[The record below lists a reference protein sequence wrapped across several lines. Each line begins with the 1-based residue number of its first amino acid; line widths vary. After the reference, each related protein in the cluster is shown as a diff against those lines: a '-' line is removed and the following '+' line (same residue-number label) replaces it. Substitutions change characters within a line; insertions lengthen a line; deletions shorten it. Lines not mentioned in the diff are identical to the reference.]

1 MSNSATSLYR
11 FLVIVPPKEAL
22 FLSLVLRSSKPN
34 RAEGGRVAEGVFV
47 KIGQR
52 TLTTELRNW
61 NEIKRTPIQSF
72 PVKSNMAAKSLH
84 MAIDF

>member
-1 MSNSATSLYR
+1 M
-11 FLVIVPPKEAL
+11 
-22 FLSLVLRSSKPN
+22 
-34 RAEGGRVAEGVFV
+34 

-84 MAIDF
+84 MAIDFWNILDLKIPCAIY